1 MTRKTMLVLVVFGL
15 SAIPAAAGAQDQPA
29 AEPVDP
35 VSDETPKPGKPEP
48 APEPTALPKAEAKP
62 DAKEGQPPPPAH
74 AQKPAPA
81 ARADRYRI
89 GRGLFIEANP
99 GAFFSLGGEK
109 GVSNAEP
116 FMNAIFGW
124 NFNADMA
131 LGLGLGYAANNNN
144 APKTDSSTGVK
155 MAAPGYYSDYT
166 VTFLDLVF
174 SYYFDV
180 APRLSVPARVF
191 AGGSFIANQYNADSE
206 TGAMAGDK
214 TAAFQPNA
222 GVASGI
228 QYTTWQRHLQVG
240 AEAAFFYIITDGIP
254 SLAFYPSIKYNF

>member
-1 MTRKTMLVLVVFGL
+1 MTPKAILIALVLGL
-15 SAIPAAAGAQDQPA
+15 AVIPVSAWAQDKPP
-29 AEPVDP
+29 AEPADP
-35 VSDETPKPGKPEP
+35 VTEDAPAPARPGPVPEAVPAPKP
-48 APEPTALPKAEAKP
+48 EAKP
-62 DAKEGQPPPPAH
+62 ERKETPPAPAGE

-81 ARADRYRI
+81 ARPDRYRI
-89 GRGLFIEANP
+89 GSGLFIEANP

-116 FMNAIFGW
+116 YMNAVFGW

-131 LGLGLGYAANNNN
+131 LGLSLGFAANNNN
-144 APKTDSSTGVK
+144 APKTETVDGVK
-155 MAAPGYYSDYT
+155 QAKPGYYSDYT

-180 APRLSVPARVF
+180 ASRLSVPARVF
-191 AGGSFIANQYNADSE
+191 AGGSFIANQYNAGDD
-206 TGAMAGDK
+206 GAMAGDK

-240 AEAAFFYIITDGIP
+240 VEAAFFYVITDGIP
-254 SLAFYPSIKYNF
+254 ALAFYPSIKYNF